1 MIDPKVRLRPYNLLN
16 CMKVSD
22 VVYIFEKFMIFKQEN
37 EFENPHSKH
46 LHKLMGLSKVVQK
59 ERFKKIQD
67 YFENHII

>member
-1 MIDPKVRLRPYNLLN
+1 
-16 CMKVSD
+16 MKVSD

-59 ERFKKIQD
+59 ERFKKFRIFLKTILFKVKIF
-67 YFENHII
+67 YTKNFELFNLV

>member
-1 MIDPKVRLRPYNLLN
+1 
-16 CMKVSD
+16 
-22 VVYIFEKFMIFKQEN
+22 MIFKQEN

>member
-1 MIDPKVRLRPYNLLN
+1 
-16 CMKVSD
+16 MKVSD

-37 EFENPHSKH
+37 EFGNPHSKH

-67 YFENHII
+67 FFENHII

>member
-1 MIDPKVRLRPYNLLN
+1 VKEQKVRLRPHKLLN

-67 YFENHII
+67 FFENHII

>member
-1 MIDPKVRLRPYNLLN
+1 
-16 CMKVSD
+16 MKVSD
-22 VVYIFEKFMIFKQEN
+22 VVYISEKFMIFKQEN

-67 YFENHII
+67 FFENHII